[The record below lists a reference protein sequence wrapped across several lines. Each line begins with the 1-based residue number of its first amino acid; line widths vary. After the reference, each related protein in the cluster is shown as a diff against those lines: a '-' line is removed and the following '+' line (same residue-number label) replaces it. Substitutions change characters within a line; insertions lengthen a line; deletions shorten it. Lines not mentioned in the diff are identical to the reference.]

1 MSRDRSN
8 FEAWF
13 ATVFDRDRLAE
24 MSSDMR
30 RNTKALFESLF
41 HSVDMRK
48 AIVTR
53 DEFRAQQKMLAD
65 LAKKV
70 DKLEKALGGGAPK
83 KKPAA
88 KKRRPAAKKKKAA

>member
-1 MSRDRSN
+1 MSKDKNS
-8 FEAWF
+8 FEEWF

-24 MSSDMR
+24 MSGDMR
-30 RNTKALFESLF
+30 RNTKAMFESLF

-70 DKLEKALGGGAPK
+70 ERLEKALGG

-88 KKRRPAAKKKKAA
+88 KKRKPAKKKTAA